1 MTVIYVDPDTTR
13 SYTYAQ
19 VKATAFDFGKGLKA
33 LWDWRKGDVL
43 ALYTPNSID
52 TPAVIWGTQ
61 WAGGII
67 SPANPGYN
75 VTELAFQLK
84 DSGAK
89 ALATQ
94 KPFLETARKACKE
107 VGIDE
112 DRIILLGD
120 EKDKTA
126 QFKHFSSIRN
136 ISGATRYRKSKIDPK
151 KDLAF
156 LVYSSGTTGQ

>member
-1 MTVIYVDPDTTR
+1 VR
-13 SYTYAQ
+13 N
-19 VKATAFDFGKGLKA
+19 TALDFGKGLKA
-33 LWDWRKGDVL
+33 LWDWKKGDVL

-52 TPAVIWGTQ
+52 TPSIIWGTH

-75 VTELAFQLK
+75 VSELAFQLK

-94 KPFLETARKACKE
+94 KPFLENARKACKE
-107 VGIDE
+107 AGIGE

-120 EKDKTA
+120 QRDETA
-126 QFKHFSSIRN
+126 RFKHFLNVRN
-136 ISGATRYRKSKIDPK
+136 ISGTTRYRRAKVDPK
-151 KDLAF
+151 QDLAF
-156 LVYSSGTTGQ
+156 LVYSSGTT

>member
-1 MTVIYVDPDTTR
+1 MR
-13 SYTYAQ
+13 S
-19 VKATAFDFGKGLKA
+19 TALDFGKGLKA
-33 LWDWRKGDVL
+33 LWDWKKGDVL

-52 TPAVIWGTQ
+52 TPSIIWGTH

-94 KPFLETARKACKE
+94 KPFLENARKACKE
-107 VGIDE
+107 AGIGE

-120 EKDKTA
+120 QRDETA
-126 QFKHFSSIRN
+126 RFKHFLNVRN
-136 ISGATRYRKSKIDPK
+136 ISGTTRYRRAKVDPK

-156 LVYSSGTTGQ
+156 LVYSSGTT

>member
-1 MTVIYVDPDTTR
+1 MR
-13 SYTYAQ
+13 N
-19 VKATAFDFGKGLKA
+19 TALDFGKGLKA
-33 LWDWRKGDVL
+33 LWDWKKGDVL

-52 TPAVIWGTQ
+52 TPSIIWGTH

-75 VTELAFQLK
+75 VSELAFQLK

-94 KPFLETARKACKE
+94 KPFLENARKACKE
-107 VGIDE
+107 AGIGE

-120 EKDKTA
+120 QRDETA
-126 QFKHFSSIRN
+126 RFKHFLNVRN
-136 ISGATRYRKSKIDPK
+136 ISGTTRYRRAKVDPK

-156 LVYSSGTTGQ
+156 LVYSSGTTYVIPWGDSISHS